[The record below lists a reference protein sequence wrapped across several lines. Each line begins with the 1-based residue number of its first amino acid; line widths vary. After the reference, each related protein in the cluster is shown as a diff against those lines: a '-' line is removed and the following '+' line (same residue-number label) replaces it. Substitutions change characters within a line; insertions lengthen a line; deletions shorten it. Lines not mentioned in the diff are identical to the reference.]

1 MSDRPVQFATTEL
14 ITRIKALLRR
24 PGGVLGTT
32 LEAGNVILDTV
43 GREVAI
49 AGGPVHATRRELA
62 TLARMMRRFG
72 RIIPKAVLEEK
83 LYGMDEEPER
93 MDHQAGIFYC
103 ASCGARFDLRFRPV

>member
-49 AGGPVHATRRELA
+49 AGGPS
-62 TLARMMRRFG
+62 MQ
-72 RIIPKAVLEEK
+72 P
-83 LYGMDEEPER
+83 
-93 MDHQAGIFYC
+93 AG
-103 ASCGARFDLRFRPV
+103 SWRPSSG

>member
-1 MSDRPVQFATTEL
+1 
-14 ITRIKALLRR
+14 
-24 PGGVLGTT
+24 
-32 LEAGNVILDTV
+32 
-43 GREVAI
+43 
-49 AGGPVHATRRELA
+49 
-62 TLARMMRRFG
+62 MMRRFG

>member
-1 MSDRPVQFATTEL
+1 MSDRPIQFATTEL

-49 AGGPVHATRRELA
+49 AWGPVHVTRWELA
-62 TLARMMRRFG
+62 TLEQMMRRFG

-83 LYGMDEEPER
+83 LYGMDEEPDR
-93 MDHQAGIFYC
+93 MDHQAGICNC
-103 ASCGARFDLRFRPV
+103 ASCGARRSEPSR

>member
-1 MSDRPVQFATTEL
+1 MSDRPAQFATTEL

-62 TLARMMRRFG
+62 TLERMMRRFG
-72 RIIPKAVLEEK
+72 HIIPE
-83 LYGMDEEPER
+83 G
-93 MDHQAGIFYC
+93 
-103 ASCGARFDLRFRPV
+103 GARGETLRHG